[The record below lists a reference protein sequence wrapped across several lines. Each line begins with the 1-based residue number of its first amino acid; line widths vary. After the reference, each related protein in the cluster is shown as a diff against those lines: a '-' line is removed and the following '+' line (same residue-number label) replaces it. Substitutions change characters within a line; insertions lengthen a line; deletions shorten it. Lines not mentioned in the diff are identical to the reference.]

1 MSELF
6 EIYQENIKILFKKVS
21 SSFDSLK
28 QSKNR
33 QIELDT
39 IDKSLHEIEKLIKD
53 LDIHITTGL
62 SDQNFSIY
70 VKNFKTGYEMYRT
83 RYLKEKDKI
92 IIDVNMKKIELIA
105 MSSPVNDNIAYK
117 SFEKLQNAKRTTIKM
132 ENIGNEAL
140 KEFDSQKDQIKTIK
154 NKVCDIDDHL
164 SSSTGL
170 ITEMDRREKRNKNI
184 LVIFSVTLVVI
195 FFGILIIRILPKV
208 SSTDTISVDLT
219 KDENVTSLSEE

>member
-6 EIYQENIKILFKKVS
+6 DIYQENIKILFKKVS

-33 QIELDT
+33 QGELDS

-53 LDIHITTGL
+53 LDILITTGL

-70 VKNFKTGYEMYRT
+70 VKNFKTGYEMYRK

-92 IIDVNMKKIELIA
+92 VIDVYMKKIELKT
-105 MSSPVNDNIAYK
+105 MSSTVNDNIAYK
-117 SFEKLQNAKRTTIKM
+117 SFEKLQNAKRATIEM
-132 ENIGNEAL
+132 ESVGNDTL
-140 KEFDSQKDQIKTIK
+140 KEFDSQKDQIKKIT
-154 NKVCDIDDHL
+154 NKVSDMDDQL
-164 SSSTGL
+164 SSSTEL
-170 ITEMDRREKRNKNI
+170 ITEMDRREKRNNI
-184 LVIFSVTLVVI
+184 LVIFAITLLVI

-208 SSTDTISVDLT
+208 SSANTISVDLT

>member
-6 EIYQENIKILFKKVS
+6 DIYQENIKILFKKVS

-33 QIELDT
+33 QGELDS

-70 VKNFKTGYEMYRT
+70 VKNFKTGYEMYRK

-92 IIDVNMKKIELIA
+92 VIDVYMKKIELKT
-105 MSSPVNDNIAYK
+105 MSSTVNDNIAYK
-117 SFEKLQNAKRTTIKM
+117 SFEKLQNAKRATIEM
-132 ENIGNEAL
+132 ESVGNDTL
-140 KEFDSQKDQIKTIK
+140 KEFDSQKDQIKKIT
-154 NKVCDIDDHL
+154 NKVSDMDDQL

-170 ITEMDRREKRNKNI
+170 ITEMDRREKRNNI
-184 LVIFSVTLVVI
+184 LVIFAITLLVI

-208 SSTDTISVDLT
+208 SSANNISVDLT

>member
-6 EIYQENIKILFKKVS
+6 DIYQENIKILFKKVS

-33 QIELDT
+33 QGELDS
-39 IDKSLHEIEKLIKD
+39 IDKSLHEIDKLIKD

-70 VKNFKTGYEMYRT
+70 VKNFKTGYEMYRK

-92 IIDVNMKKIELIA
+92 VIDVYMKKIELKT
-105 MSSPVNDNIAYK
+105 MSSTVNDNIAYK
-117 SFEKLQNAKRTTIKM
+117 SFEKLQNAKRATIEM
-132 ENIGNEAL
+132 ESVGNDTL
-140 KEFDSQKDQIKTIK
+140 KEFDSQKDQIKKIT
-154 NKVCDIDDHL
+154 NKVSDMDDQL

-170 ITEMDRREKRNKNI
+170 ITEMDRREKRNNI
-184 LVIFSVTLVVI
+184 LVIFAITLLVI

-208 SSTDTISVDLT
+208 SSANTISVDLT

>member
-6 EIYQENIKILFKKVS
+6 DIYQENIKILFKKVS

-33 QIELDT
+33 QGELDS

-70 VKNFKTGYEMYRT
+70 VKNFKTGYEMYRK
-83 RYLKEKDKI
+83 RYLKEKYKI
-92 IIDVNMKKIELIA
+92 VVDVYMKKIELKT
-105 MSSPVNDNIAYK
+105 MSSTVNDNIAYK
-117 SFEKLQNAKRTTIKM
+117 SLEKLQNAKRATIEM
-132 ENIGNEAL
+132 ESVGNDTL
-140 KEFDSQKDQIKTIK
+140 KEFDSQKDQIKKIT
-154 NKVCDIDDHL
+154 NKVSDMDDQL

-170 ITEMDRREKRNKNI
+170 ITEMDRREKRNNI
-184 LVIFSVTLVVI
+184 LVIFAITLLVI

-208 SSTDTISVDLT
+208 SSANTISVDLT

>member
-6 EIYQENIKILFKKVS
+6 DIYQENIKILFKKVS

-33 QIELDT
+33 QGELDS

-53 LDIHITTGL
+53 LDILITTGL

-70 VKNFKTGYEMYRT
+70 VKNFKTGYEMYRK

-92 IIDVNMKKIELIA
+92 VIDVYMKKIELKT
-105 MSSPVNDNIAYK
+105 MSSTVNDNIAYK
-117 SFEKLQNAKRTTIKM
+117 SFEKLQNAKRATIEM
-132 ENIGNEAL
+132 ESVGNDTL
-140 KEFDSQKDQIKTIK
+140 KEFDSQKDQIKKIT
-154 NKVCDIDDHL
+154 NKVSDMDDQL

-170 ITEMDRREKRNKNI
+170 ITEMDRREKRNNI
-184 LVIFSVTLVVI
+184 LVIFAITLLVI

-208 SSTDTISVDLT
+208 SSANTISVDLT

>member
-6 EIYQENIKILFKKVS
+6 DIYQENIKILFKKVS

-33 QIELDT
+33 QGELDS

-53 LDIHITTGL
+53 LDIHITTEL

-70 VKNFKTGYEMYRT
+70 VKNFKTGYEMYRK

-92 IIDVNMKKIELIA
+92 VIDVYMKKIELKT
-105 MSSPVNDNIAYK
+105 MSSTVNDNIAYK
-117 SFEKLQNAKRTTIKM
+117 SFEKLQNAKRATIEM
-132 ENIGNEAL
+132 ESVGNDTL
-140 KEFDSQKDQIKTIK
+140 KEFDSQKDQIKKIT
-154 NKVCDIDDHL
+154 NKVSDMDDQL
-164 SSSTGL
+164 SSSTEL
-170 ITEMDRREKRNKNI
+170 ITEMDRREKRNNI
-184 LVIFSVTLVVI
+184 LVIFAITLLVI

-208 SSTDTISVDLT
+208 SSANTISVDLT

>member
-6 EIYQENIKILFKKVS
+6 DIYQENIKILFKKVS

-33 QIELDT
+33 QGELDS

-70 VKNFKTGYEMYRT
+70 VKNFKTGYEMYRK

-92 IIDVNMKKIELIA
+92 VIDVYMKKIELKT
-105 MSSPVNDNIAYK
+105 MTSTVNDNIAYK
-117 SFEKLQNAKRTTIKM
+117 SFEKLQNAKRATIEM
-132 ENIGNEAL
+132 ESVGNDTL
-140 KEFDSQKDQIKTIK
+140 KEFDSQKDQIKKIT
-154 NKVCDIDDHL
+154 NKVSDMDDQL

-170 ITEMDRREKRNKNI
+170 ITEMDRREKRNNI
-184 LVIFSVTLVVI
+184 LVIFAITLLVI

-208 SSTDTISVDLT
+208 SSANTISVDLT

>member
-62 SDQNFSIY
+62 SDHNFSIY

-92 IIDVNMKKIELIA
+92 VIDVNMKKIELKA

-117 SFEKLQNAKRTTIKM
+117 YINHLKNCKM
-132 ENIGNEAL
+132 Q
-140 KEFDSQKDQIKTIK
+140 KEQ
-154 NKVCDIDDHL
+154 
-164 SSSTGL
+164 
-170 ITEMDRREKRNKNI
+170 
-184 LVIFSVTLVVI
+184 
-195 FFGILIIRILPKV
+195 
-208 SSTDTISVDLT
+208 
-219 KDENVTSLSEE
+219 

>member
-6 EIYQENIKILFKKVS
+6 DIYQENIKILFKKVS

-33 QIELDT
+33 QGELDS

-70 VKNFKTGYEMYRT
+70 VKNFKTGYEMYRK

-92 IIDVNMKKIELIA
+92 VIDVYMKKIELKT
-105 MSSPVNDNIAYK
+105 MSSTVNDNIAYK
-117 SFEKLQNAKRTTIKM
+117 SIEKLQNAKRATIEM
-132 ENIGNEAL
+132 ESVGNDTL
-140 KEFDSQKDQIKTIK
+140 KEFDSQKDQIKKIT
-154 NKVCDIDDHL
+154 NKVSDMDDQL

-170 ITEMDRREKRNKNI
+170 ITEMDRRGKRNNI
-184 LVIFSVTLVVI
+184 LVIFAITLLVI

-208 SSTDTISVDLT
+208 SSANTISVDLT

>member
-6 EIYQENIKILFKKVS
+6 DIYQENIKILFKKVS

-33 QIELDT
+33 QGELDS

-70 VKNFKTGYEMYRT
+70 VKNFKTGYEMYRK

-92 IIDVNMKKIELIA
+92 VIDVYMKKIELKT
-105 MSSPVNDNIAYK
+105 MSSTVNDNIAYK
-117 SFEKLQNAKRTTIKM
+117 SIEKLQNAKRATIEM
-132 ENIGNEAL
+132 ESVGNDTL
-140 KEFDSQKDQIKTIK
+140 KEFDSQKDQIKKIT
-154 NKVCDIDDHL
+154 NKVSDMDDQL

-170 ITEMDRREKRNKNI
+170 ITEMDRREKRNNI
-184 LVIFSVTLVVI
+184 LVIFAITLLVI

-208 SSTDTISVDLT
+208 SSANTISVDLT

>member
-6 EIYQENIKILFKKVS
+6 DIYQENIKILFKKVS

-33 QIELDT
+33 QGELDS

-70 VKNFKTGYEMYRT
+70 VKNFKTGYEMYRK

-92 IIDVNMKKIELIA
+92 VIDVYMKKIELKT
-105 MSSPVNDNIAYK
+105 MSSTVNDNIAYK
-117 SFEKLQNAKRTTIKM
+117 SLEKLQNAKRATIEM
-132 ENIGNEAL
+132 ESVGNDTL
-140 KEFDSQKDQIKTIK
+140 KEFDSQKDQIKKIT
-154 NKVCDIDDHL
+154 NKVSDMDDQL
-164 SSSTGL
+164 SSSNGL
-170 ITEMDRREKRNKNI
+170 ITEMDRREKRNNI
-184 LVIFSVTLVVI
+184 LVIFAITLLVI

-208 SSTDTISVDLT
+208 SSANTISVDLT

>member
-6 EIYQENIKILFKKVS
+6 DIYQENIKILFKKVS

-33 QIELDT
+33 QGELDS

-70 VKNFKTGYEMYRT
+70 VKNFKTGYEMYRK

-92 IIDVNMKKIELIA
+92 VIDVYMKKIELKT
-105 MSSPVNDNIAYK
+105 MSSTVNDNIAYK
-117 SFEKLQNAKRTTIKM
+117 SFEKLQNAKRATIEM
-132 ENIGNEAL
+132 ESVGNETL
-140 KEFDSQKDQIKTIK
+140 KEFDAQKDQIKKIT
-154 NKVCDIDDHL
+154 NKVSDMDDQL
-164 SSSTGL
+164 SSSTEL
-170 ITEMDRREKRNKNI
+170 LTEMDRREKRNNM
-184 LVIFSVTLVVI
+184 LVIFAITLLVI

-208 SSTDTISVDLT
+208 SSANTISVDLT

>member
-6 EIYQENIKILFKKVS
+6 DIYQENIKLLFKKVS

-33 QIELDT
+33 QGELDS

-53 LDIHITTGL
+53 LEIHITTGL

-70 VKNFKTGYEMYRT
+70 VKNFKTGYEMYRK

-92 IIDVNMKKIELIA
+92 VIDVYMKKIELKT
-105 MSSPVNDNIAYK
+105 MSSTVNDNIAYK
-117 SFEKLQNAKRTTIKM
+117 SFEKLQNAKRATIEM
-132 ENIGNEAL
+132 ESVGNDTL
-140 KEFDSQKDQIKTIK
+140 KEFDSQKDQIKKIT
-154 NKVCDIDDHL
+154 NKVSDMNDQL

-170 ITEMDRREKRNKNI
+170 ITEMDRREKRNNI
-184 LVIFSVTLVVI
+184 LVIFAITLLVI

-208 SSTDTISVDLT
+208 SSANTISVDLT

>member
-6 EIYQENIKILFKKVS
+6 DIYQENIKILFKKVS

-33 QIELDT
+33 QGELDS

-70 VKNFKTGYEMYRT
+70 VKNFKTGYEMYRK

-92 IIDVNMKKIELIA
+92 VIDVYMKKIELKT
-105 MSSPVNDNIAYK
+105 MSSTVNDNIAYK
-117 SFEKLQNAKRTTIKM
+117 SFEKLQNAKRATIEM
-132 ENIGNEAL
+132 ESVGNDTL
-140 KEFDSQKDQIKTIK
+140 KEFDSQKDQIKKIT
-154 NKVCDIDDHL
+154 NKVSDMDDQL
-164 SSSTGL
+164 SSSTRL
-170 ITEMDRREKRNKNI
+170 ITEMDRREKRNNI
-184 LVIFSVTLVVI
+184 LVIFAITLLVI

-208 SSTDTISVDLT
+208 SSANTISVDLT

>member
-1 MSELF
+1 
-6 EIYQENIKILFKKVS
+6 
-21 SSFDSLK
+21 
-28 QSKNR
+28 
-33 QIELDT
+33 
-39 IDKSLHEIEKLIKD
+39 
-53 LDIHITTGL
+53 
-62 SDQNFSIY
+62 
-70 VKNFKTGYEMYRT
+70 
-83 RYLKEKDKI
+83 
-92 IIDVNMKKIELIA
+92 
-105 MSSPVNDNIAYK
+105 
-117 SFEKLQNAKRTTIKM
+117 M

-184 LVIFSVTLVVI
+184 LVIFSITLIVI

-208 SSTDTISVDLT
+208 SSKDTISVDLT

>member
-6 EIYQENIKILFKKVS
+6 DIYQENIKILFKKVS

-33 QIELDT
+33 QGELDS

-53 LDIHITTGL
+53 LEIHITTGL

-70 VKNFKTGYEMYRT
+70 VKNFKTGYEMYRK

-92 IIDVNMKKIELIA
+92 VIDVYMKKIELKT
-105 MSSPVNDNIAYK
+105 MSSTVNDNIAYK
-117 SFEKLQNAKRTTIKM
+117 SFEKLQNAKRATIEM
-132 ENIGNEAL
+132 ESVGNDTL
-140 KEFDSQKDQIKTIK
+140 KEFDSQKDQIKKIT
-154 NKVCDIDDHL
+154 NKVSDMDDQL

-170 ITEMDRREKRNKNI
+170 ITEMDRREKRNNI
-184 LVIFSVTLVVI
+184 LVIFAITLLVI

-208 SSTDTISVDLT
+208 SSANTISVDLT

>member
-6 EIYQENIKILFKKVS
+6 DIYQENIKLLFKKVS

-33 QIELDT
+33 QGELDS

-53 LDIHITTGL
+53 LEIHITTGL

-70 VKNFKTGYEMYRT
+70 VKNFKTGYEMYRK

-92 IIDVNMKKIELIA
+92 VIDVYMKKIELKT
-105 MSSPVNDNIAYK
+105 MSSTVNDNIAYK
-117 SFEKLQNAKRTTIKM
+117 SFEKLQNAKRATIEM
-132 ENIGNEAL
+132 ESVGNDTL
-140 KEFDSQKDQIKTIK
+140 KEFDSQKDQIKKIT
-154 NKVCDIDDHL
+154 NKVSDMDDQL

-170 ITEMDRREKRNKNI
+170 ITEMDRREKRNNI
-184 LVIFSVTLVVI
+184 LVIFAITLLVI

-208 SSTDTISVDLT
+208 FSANTISVDLT

>member
-6 EIYQENIKILFKKVS
+6 DIYQENIKLLFKKVS

-33 QIELDT
+33 QGELDS

-70 VKNFKTGYEMYRT
+70 VKNFKTGYEMYRK

-92 IIDVNMKKIELIA
+92 VIDVYMKKIELKT
-105 MSSPVNDNIAYK
+105 MSSTVNDNIANK
-117 SFEKLQNAKRTTIKM
+117 SFEKLQNAKRATIEM
-132 ENIGNEAL
+132 ESVGNDTL
-140 KEFDSQKDQIKTIK
+140 KEFDSQKDQIKKIT
-154 NKVCDIDDHL
+154 NKVSDMDDQL
-164 SSSTGL
+164 SSSNGL
-170 ITEMDRREKRNKNI
+170 ITEMDRREKRNNI
-184 LVIFSVTLVVI
+184 LVIFAITLLVI

-208 SSTDTISVDLT
+208 SSANTISVDLT

>member
-6 EIYQENIKILFKKVS
+6 DIYQENIKILFKKVS

-33 QIELDT
+33 QGELDS

-53 LDIHITTGL
+53 LEIHITTGL

-70 VKNFKTGYEMYRT
+70 VKNFKTGYEMYRK

-92 IIDVNMKKIELIA
+92 VIDVYMKKIELKT
-105 MSSPVNDNIAYK
+105 MSSTVNDNIAYK
-117 SFEKLQNAKRTTIKM
+117 SFEKLQNAKRATIEM
-132 ENIGNEAL
+132 ESVGNDTL
-140 KEFDSQKDQIKTIK
+140 KEFDSQKDQIKKIT
-154 NKVCDIDDHL
+154 NKVSDMNDQL

-170 ITEMDRREKRNKNI
+170 ITEMDRREKRNNI
-184 LVIFSVTLVVI
+184 LVIFAITLLVI

-208 SSTDTISVDLT
+208 SSANTISVDLT

>member
-6 EIYQENIKILFKKVS
+6 DIYQENIKILFKKVS

-33 QIELDT
+33 QGELDS

-70 VKNFKTGYEMYRT
+70 VKNFKTGYEMYRK

-92 IIDVNMKKIELIA
+92 VIDVYMKKIELKT
-105 MSSPVNDNIAYK
+105 MSSTVNDNIAYK
-117 SFEKLQNAKRTTIKM
+117 SFEKLQNAKRATIEM
-132 ENIGNEAL
+132 ESVGNDTL
-140 KEFDSQKDQIKTIK
+140 KEFDSQKDQIKKIT
-154 NKVCDIDDHL
+154 NKVSDMDEQL

-170 ITEMDRREKRNKNI
+170 ITEMDRREKRNNI
-184 LVIFSVTLVVI
+184 LVIFAITLLVI

-208 SSTDTISVDLT
+208 SSANTISVDLT

>member
-6 EIYQENIKILFKKVS
+6 DIYQENIKILFKKVS

-33 QIELDT
+33 QGELDS

-70 VKNFKTGYEMYRT
+70 VKNFKTGYEMYRK

-92 IIDVNMKKIELIA
+92 VIDVYMKKIELKT
-105 MSSPVNDNIAYK
+105 MSSTVNDNIAYK
-117 SFEKLQNAKRTTIKM
+117 SFEKLQNAKRATIEM
-132 ENIGNEAL
+132 ESVGNDTL
-140 KEFDSQKDQIKTIK
+140 KEFDSQKDQIKKIT
-154 NKVCDIDDHL
+154 NKVSDMNDQL

-170 ITEMDRREKRNKNI
+170 ITEMDRREKRNNI
-184 LVIFSVTLVVI
+184 LVIFAITLLVI

-208 SSTDTISVDLT
+208 SSANTISVDLT

>member
-6 EIYQENIKILFKKVS
+6 DIYQENIKILFKKVS

-33 QIELDT
+33 QGELDS

-62 SDQNFSIY
+62 SDQIFSIY
-70 VKNFKTGYEMYRT
+70 VKNFKTGYEMYRK

-92 IIDVNMKKIELIA
+92 VIDVYMKKIELKT
-105 MSSPVNDNIAYK
+105 MSSTVNDNIAYK
-117 SFEKLQNAKRTTIKM
+117 SFEKLQNAKRATIEM
-132 ENIGNEAL
+132 ESVGNDTL
-140 KEFDSQKDQIKTIK
+140 KEFDSQKDQIKKIT
-154 NKVCDIDDHL
+154 NKVSDMDDQL

-170 ITEMDRREKRNKNI
+170 ITEMDRREKRNNI
-184 LVIFSVTLVVI
+184 LVIFAITLLVI

-208 SSTDTISVDLT
+208 SSANTISVDLT

>member
-6 EIYQENIKILFKKVS
+6 DIYQENIKILFKKVS

-33 QIELDT
+33 QGELDS

-70 VKNFKTGYEMYRT
+70 VKNFKTGYEMYRK

-92 IIDVNMKKIELIA
+92 VIDVYMKKIELKT
-105 MSSPVNDNIAYK
+105 MSSTVNDNIAYK
-117 SFEKLQNAKRTTIKM
+117 SFEKLQNAKRATIEM
-132 ENIGNEAL
+132 ESVGNDTL
-140 KEFDSQKDQIKTIK
+140 KEFDSQKDQIKKIT
-154 NKVCDIDDHL
+154 NKVSDMDDQL
-164 SSSTGL
+164 SSSNGL
-170 ITEMDRREKRNKNI
+170 ITEMDRREKRNNI
-184 LVIFSVTLVVI
+184 LVLFAITLLVI

-208 SSTDTISVDLT
+208 SSANTISVDLT

>member
-6 EIYQENIKILFKKVS
+6 DIYQENIKILFKKVS

-33 QIELDT
+33 QGELDS

-70 VKNFKTGYEMYRT
+70 VKNFKTGYEMYRK

-92 IIDVNMKKIELIA
+92 VIDVYMKKIELKT
-105 MSSPVNDNIAYK
+105 MSSTVNDNIAYK
-117 SFEKLQNAKRTTIKM
+117 SFEKLQNAKRATIEM
-132 ENIGNEAL
+132 ESVGNDTL
-140 KEFDSQKDQIKTIK
+140 KEFDSQKDQIKKIT
-154 NKVCDIDDHL
+154 NKVSDMDDQL

-170 ITEMDRREKRNKNI
+170 ITEMDRREKRNNI
-184 LVIFSVTLVVI
+184 LVIFAITLLVI

-208 SSTDTISVDLT
+208 SSANTISVDLT

>member
-6 EIYQENIKILFKKVS
+6 DIYQENIKILFKKVS

-33 QIELDT
+33 QGELDS

-70 VKNFKTGYEMYRT
+70 VKNFKTGYEMYRK

-92 IIDVNMKKIELIA
+92 VIDVYMKKIELKT
-105 MSSPVNDNIAYK
+105 MSSTVNDNIAYK
-117 SFEKLQNAKRTTIKM
+117 SFEKLQNAKRATIEM
-132 ENIGNEAL
+132 ESVGNDTL
-140 KEFDSQKDQIKTIK
+140 KEFDSQKDQIKKIA
-154 NKVCDIDDHL
+154 NKVSDMDDQL

-170 ITEMDRREKRNKNI
+170 ITEMDRREKRNNI
-184 LVIFSVTLVVI
+184 LVIFAITLLVI
-195 FFGILIIRILPKV
+195 FFGILIIRILPTV
-208 SSTDTISVDLT
+208 SSANTISVDLT

>member
-6 EIYQENIKILFKKVS
+6 DIYQENIKILFKKVS

-33 QIELDT
+33 QGELDS

-70 VKNFKTGYEMYRT
+70 VKNFKTGYEMYRK

-92 IIDVNMKKIELIA
+92 VIDVYMKKIELKT
-105 MSSPVNDNIAYK
+105 MSSTANDNIAYK
-117 SFEKLQNAKRTTIKM
+117 SFEKLQNAKRATIEM
-132 ENIGNEAL
+132 ESVGNDTL
-140 KEFDSQKDQIKTIK
+140 KEFDSQKDQIKKIT
-154 NKVCDIDDHL
+154 NKVSDMDDQL

-170 ITEMDRREKRNKNI
+170 ITEMDRREKRNNI
-184 LVIFSVTLVVI
+184 LVIFAITLLVI

-208 SSTDTISVDLT
+208 SSANTISVDLT

>member
-6 EIYQENIKILFKKVS
+6 DIYQENIKILFKKVS

-33 QIELDT
+33 QGELDS

-53 LDIHITTGL
+53 LEIHITTGL

-70 VKNFKTGYEMYRT
+70 VKNFKTGYEMYRK

-92 IIDVNMKKIELIA
+92 VIDVYMKKIELKT
-105 MSSPVNDNIAYK
+105 MSSTVNDNIAYK
-117 SFEKLQNAKRTTIKM
+117 SFEKLQNAKRATIEM
-132 ENIGNEAL
+132 ESVGNDTL
-140 KEFDSQKDQIKTIK
+140 KEFDSQKDQIKKIT
-154 NKVCDIDDHL
+154 NKVSDMDDQL
-164 SSSTGL
+164 SSSNGL
-170 ITEMDRREKRNKNI
+170 ITEMDRREKRNNI
-184 LVIFSVTLVVI
+184 LVIFAITLLVI

-208 SSTDTISVDLT
+208 SSANTISVDLT

>member
-6 EIYQENIKILFKKVS
+6 DIYQENIKILFKKVS

-33 QIELDT
+33 QGELDS

-62 SDQNFSIY
+62 SAQNFSIY
-70 VKNFKTGYEMYRT
+70 VKNFKTGYEMYRK

-92 IIDVNMKKIELIA
+92 VIDVYMKKIELKT
-105 MSSPVNDNIAYK
+105 MSSTVNDNIANK
-117 SFEKLQNAKRTTIKM
+117 SFEKLQNAKRATIEM
-132 ENIGNEAL
+132 ESVGNDTL
-140 KEFDSQKDQIKTIK
+140 KEFDSQKDQIKKIT
-154 NKVCDIDDHL
+154 NKVSDMDDQL

-170 ITEMDRREKRNKNI
+170 ITEMDRREKRNNI
-184 LVIFSVTLVVI
+184 LVIFAITLLVI

-208 SSTDTISVDLT
+208 SSANTISVDLT

>member
-6 EIYQENIKILFKKVS
+6 DIYQENIKILFKKVS

-33 QIELDT
+33 QGELDS

-70 VKNFKTGYEMYRT
+70 VKNFKTGYEMYRK

-92 IIDVNMKKIELIA
+92 VIDVYMKKIELKT
-105 MSSPVNDNIAYK
+105 MSSTVNDNIAYK
-117 SFEKLQNAKRTTIKM
+117 SFEKLQNAKRATIEM
-132 ENIGNEAL
+132 ESMGNDTL
-140 KEFDSQKDQIKTIK
+140 KEFDSQKDQIKKIT
-154 NKVCDIDDHL
+154 NKVSDMDDQL

-170 ITEMDRREKRNKNI
+170 ITEMDRHEKRNNI
-184 LVIFSVTLVVI
+184 LVIFAITLLVI

-208 SSTDTISVDLT
+208 SSANTISVDLT

>member
-6 EIYQENIKILFKKVS
+6 DIYQENIKLLFKKVS

-33 QIELDT
+33 QGELDS

-70 VKNFKTGYEMYRT
+70 VKNFKTGYEMYRK

-92 IIDVNMKKIELIA
+92 VIDVYMKKIELKT
-105 MSSPVNDNIAYK
+105 MSSTVNDNIAYK
-117 SFEKLQNAKRTTIKM
+117 SFEKLQNAKRATIEM
-132 ENIGNEAL
+132 ESVGNDTL
-140 KEFDSQKDQIKTIK
+140 KEFDSQKDQIKKIT
-154 NKVCDIDDHL
+154 NKVSDMDDQL
-164 SSSTGL
+164 SSSNGL
-170 ITEMDRREKRNKNI
+170 ITEMDRREKRNNI
-184 LVIFSVTLVVI
+184 LVIFAITLLVI

-208 SSTDTISVDLT
+208 FSANTISVDLT

>member
-6 EIYQENIKILFKKVS
+6 DIYQENIKILFKKVS

-33 QIELDT
+33 QGELDS

-70 VKNFKTGYEMYRT
+70 VKNFKTGYEMYRK

-92 IIDVNMKKIELIA
+92 VIDVYMKKIELKT
-105 MSSPVNDNIAYK
+105 MSSTVNDNIAYK
-117 SFEKLQNAKRTTIKM
+117 SFEKLQNAKRATIEM
-132 ENIGNEAL
+132 ESVGNDTL
-140 KEFDSQKDQIKTIK
+140 KEFDSQKDQIKKIT
-154 NKVCDIDDHL
+154 NKVSDMDDQL

-170 ITEMDRREKRNKNI
+170 ITEMDRREKRNNI
-184 LVIFSVTLVVI
+184 LVIFAITLLVI

-208 SSTDTISVDLT
+208 SSANTISVNLT

>member
-6 EIYQENIKILFKKVS
+6 DIYQENIKLLFKKVS

-33 QIELDT
+33 QGELDS

-70 VKNFKTGYEMYRT
+70 VKNFKTGYEMYRK

-92 IIDVNMKKIELIA
+92 VIDVYMKKIELKT
-105 MSSPVNDNIAYK
+105 MSSTVNDNIAYK
-117 SFEKLQNAKRTTIKM
+117 SFEKLQNAKRATIEM
-132 ENIGNEAL
+132 ESVGNDTL
-140 KEFDSQKDQIKTIK
+140 KEFDSQKDQIKKIT
-154 NKVCDIDDHL
+154 NKVSDMDDQL

-170 ITEMDRREKRNKNI
+170 ITEMDRREKRNNI
-184 LVIFSVTLVVI
+184 LVIFAITLLVI

-208 SSTDTISVDLT
+208 SSANTISVDLT

>member
-6 EIYQENIKILFKKVS
+6 DIYQENIKILFKKVS

-33 QIELDT
+33 QGELDS

-70 VKNFKTGYEMYRT
+70 VKNFKTGYEMYRK

-92 IIDVNMKKIELIA
+92 VIDVYMKKIELKT
-105 MSSPVNDNIAYK
+105 MSSTVNDNIANK
-117 SFEKLQNAKRTTIKM
+117 SFEKLQNAKRATIEM
-132 ENIGNEAL
+132 ESVGNDTL
-140 KEFDSQKDQIKTIK
+140 KEFDSQKDQIKKIT
-154 NKVCDIDDHL
+154 NKVSDMNDQL
-164 SSSTGL
+164 SSSNGL
-170 ITEMDRREKRNKNI
+170 ITEMDRREKRNNI
-184 LVIFSVTLVVI
+184 LVIFAITLLVI

-208 SSTDTISVDLT
+208 SSANTISVDLT

>member
-6 EIYQENIKILFKKVS
+6 DIYQENIRILFKNVS

-33 QIELDT
+33 QGELDS

-70 VKNFKTGYEMYRT
+70 VKNFKTGYEMYRK

-92 IIDVNMKKIELIA
+92 VIDVYMKKIELKT
-105 MSSPVNDNIAYK
+105 MSSTVNDNIAYK
-117 SFEKLQNAKRTTIKM
+117 SFEKLQNAKRATIEM
-132 ENIGNEAL
+132 ESVGNDTL
-140 KEFDSQKDQIKTIK
+140 KEFDSQKDQIKKIT
-154 NKVCDIDDHL
+154 NKVSDMDDQL

-170 ITEMDRREKRNKNI
+170 ITEMDRRGKRNNI
-184 LVIFSVTLVVI
+184 LVIFAITLLVI

-208 SSTDTISVDLT
+208 SSANTISVDLT

>member
-6 EIYQENIKILFKKVS
+6 DIYQENIKILFKKVS

-33 QIELDT
+33 QGELDS

-70 VKNFKTGYEMYRT
+70 VKNFKTGYEMYRK

-92 IIDVNMKKIELIA
+92 VVDVYMKKIELKT
-105 MSSPVNDNIAYK
+105 MSSTVNDNIAYK
-117 SFEKLQNAKRTTIKM
+117 SFEKLQNAKRATIEM
-132 ENIGNEAL
+132 ESVGNDTL
-140 KEFDSQKDQIKTIK
+140 KEFDSQKDQIKKIT
-154 NKVCDIDDHL
+154 NKVSDMDDQL

-170 ITEMDRREKRNKNI
+170 ITEMDRREKRNNM
-184 LVIFSVTLVVI
+184 LVIFAITLLVI

-208 SSTDTISVDLT
+208 SSANTISVDLT

>member
-6 EIYQENIKILFKKVS
+6 DIYQENIKILFKKVS

-33 QIELDT
+33 QGELDS

-70 VKNFKTGYEMYRT
+70 VKNFKTGYEMYRK

-92 IIDVNMKKIELIA
+92 VIDVYMKKIELKT
-105 MSSPVNDNIAYK
+105 MSSTVNDNIAYK
-117 SFEKLQNAKRTTIKM
+117 SFEKLQNAKRATI
-132 ENIGNEAL
+132 
-140 KEFDSQKDQIKTIK
+140 
-154 NKVCDIDDHL
+154 
-164 SSSTGL
+164 
-170 ITEMDRREKRNKNI
+170 EMY
-184 LVIFSVTLVVI
+184 
-195 FFGILIIRILPKV
+195 
-208 SSTDTISVDLT
+208 
-219 KDENVTSLSEE
+219 

>member
-6 EIYQENIKILFKKVS
+6 DIYQENIKILFKKVS

-33 QIELDT
+33 QGELDS

-53 LDIHITTGL
+53 LEIHITTGL

-70 VKNFKTGYEMYRT
+70 VKNFKTGYEMYRK

-92 IIDVNMKKIELIA
+92 VIDVYMKKIELKT
-105 MSSPVNDNIAYK
+105 MSSTVYDNIANK
-117 SFEKLQNAKRTTIKM
+117 SFEKLQNAKRATIEM
-132 ENIGNEAL
+132 ESVGNDTL
-140 KEFDSQKDQIKTIK
+140 KEFDSQKDQIKKIT
-154 NKVCDIDDHL
+154 NKVSDMDDQL
-164 SSSTGL
+164 SSSNGL
-170 ITEMDRREKRNKNI
+170 ITEMDRREKRNNI
-184 LVIFSVTLVVI
+184 LVIFAITLLVI

-208 SSTDTISVDLT
+208 SSANTISVDLT

>member
-6 EIYQENIKILFKKVS
+6 DIYQENIKILFKKVS

-33 QIELDT
+33 QGELDS

-53 LDIHITTGL
+53 LEIHITTGL

-70 VKNFKTGYEMYRT
+70 VKNFKTGYEMYRK

-92 IIDVNMKKIELIA
+92 VIDVYMKKIELKT
-105 MSSPVNDNIAYK
+105 MSSTVNDNIAYK
-117 SFEKLQNAKRTTIKM
+117 SFEKLQNAKRATIEM
-132 ENIGNEAL
+132 ESVGNDTL
-140 KEFDSQKDQIKTIK
+140 KEFDSQKDQIKKIT
-154 NKVCDIDDHL
+154 NKVSDMNDQL

-170 ITEMDRREKRNKNI
+170 ITEMDRREKRNNI
-184 LVIFSVTLVVI
+184 LVIFAITLLVI

-208 SSTDTISVDLT
+208 FSANTISVDLT